1 MLKMSFDKNLKVLR
15 ESQNLTQKQLAVKIN
30 TTLQSISHW
39 ETGYTEPS
47 IQQLIALADLFDIT
61 IDELVGRTM

>member
-1 MLKMSFDKNLKVLR
+1 MKF
-15 ESQNLTQKQLAVKIN
+15 SQNLKNWRTSQHLSQKELASKIH

-47 IQQLIALADLFDIT
+47 IQQLIELADIFETT
-61 IDELVGRTM
+61 IDELVGRTL